1 MMRNRVGVIL
11 FLALVSGLLAA
22 YLAFRFLRQPTTAPI
37 QAAEVSTVGVMIAAR
52 DLPVGH
58 LLQQEDMRVLEWPVG
73 AVPDGFARDPSEVV
87 GRGLI
92 ASVRMHEPLLF
103 SKISGADSGYGLE
116 LAVQPGM
123 RATAVRV
130 NEVVGVAGWMHEGQ
144 RVDVIVTLDQGA
156 QMQDPITQIVLQDV
170 EVLRIGAMVEVDDK
184 NEPYAVTVVT
194 LHVDPEESERLTL
207 AETKGQI
214 RLALRNPLDR
224 DTVDTQG
231 VMPRELVGGRR
242 AATNT
247 GAVVRR
253 PAGVSIEIISGTT
266 KSSTTESGGNS
277 GN

>member
-1 MMRNRVGVIL
+1 MRNRVGVIL

-22 YLAFRFLRQPTTAPI
+22 YLAFRFLRQPTTAPV
-37 QAAEVSTVGVMIAAR
+37 QAAEVSTVGVVLAAR
-52 DLPVGH
+52 DLPIGH
-58 LLQQEDMRVLEWPVG
+58 LLQQEDIRLTEFPAG

-87 GRGLI
+87 GRGLLG
-92 ASVRMHEPLLF
+92 AVRMNEPILF

-123 RATAVRV
+123 RAQAIRV
-130 NEVVGVAGWMHEGQ
+130 NEIIGVAGWMHDGQ

-156 QMQDPITQIVLQDV
+156 AIPEPVSQIVLQDV
-170 EVLRIGAMVEVDDK
+170 EVLRIGQVVEVDDK
-184 NEPYAVTVVT
+184 NESVTVNVVT

-214 RLALRNPLDR
+214 RLVLRNPLDR

-231 VMPRELVGGRR
+231 VRPRELIGGRR
-242 AATNT
+242 VATNT
-247 GAVVRR
+247 GAVVRQ
-253 PAGVSIEIISGTT
+253 PTGVSVQIISGT
-266 KSSTTESGGNS
+266 SSRTESTSGNS